1 MECIESR
8 FQITTPTDIKICRG
22 FLFVYCISNL
32 VQTDRRD
39 AGPYIEKS
47 NFLIRGSIFGLFLSL
62 YAFDF
67 SLNRIVKV
75 LIFIL
80 RKGFDQAFEKL
91 K

>member
-8 FQITTPTDIKICRG
+8 FKITPPTDIKICRG
-22 FLFVYCISNL
+22 YLCLLHSNYAFGT
-32 VQTDRRD
+32 VED
-39 AGPYIEKS
+39 AGPYNEKS
-47 NFLIRGSIFGLFLSL
+47 NFLIGGSIFGLFLSL

-67 SLNRIVKV
+67 ILNRIVKV

-80 RKGFDQAFEKL
+80 RKGFNQAFEKL